1 MALIDWVAWMNLTN
15 READIIFAIMR
26 ELSGEFSHDEVR
38 TRVGKQLLDLLDAD
52 YFASYV
58 WNDAQ
63 GKFVSGVQLNMSD
76 SNLAQYD
83 EYYQFHDPITH
94 KLQRR
99 HKATPVSEI
108 MAHEKLKDTDSPYA
122 LITIEIQDNRKDFF
136 IFLSDYSYTSIL
148 QNETAEDSSPQIAEA
163 EETYSELVI
172 LADEITTVWSMAKS
186 LNYDDL
192 SIYQV
197 MWSIFENNRDAFID
211 DNINLIRNDM
221 DILVPELQS
230 IREIDK
236 SYAKFSI
243 REMIDTNTFETQQML
258 TLVAPEP
265 EAIIQEEIEVI
276 QEEKIGNFDIQ
287 NQERTTLDP
296 QAIIE
301 SQTRIIEIE
310 RNEETEILNEEINSG
325 VNILQLLIVSLVSLA
340 VGFLIAIFLIRR
352 NLVNAKS
359 ESKTD
364 DALSSMP
371 KGLSIKNDPFIQQ
384 FDLAITLYEMK
395 DYEKA
400 KTLLDEIIDKAKNQK
415 LIQQA
420 VDLRSKI

>member
-1 MALIDWVAWMNLTN
+1 MKIKKISFFLFF
-15 READIIFAIMR
+15 IIFSSL
-26 ELSGEFSHDEVR
+26 LS
-38 TRVGKQLLDLLDAD
+38 
-52 YFASYV
+52 
-58 WNDAQ
+58 
-63 GKFVSGVQLNMSD
+63 
-76 SNLAQYD
+76 
-83 EYYQFHDPITH
+83 
-94 KLQRR
+94 
-99 HKATPVSEI
+99 SEI
-108 MAHEKLKDTDSPYA
+108 TYLSSKTFQDENAIQIIISINSTEEIDKSDISIFEYQTSSSIKDSLFNLSLSKENISEYNLSFEKLKDTESPYA
-122 LITIEIQDNRKDFF
+122 LFTIEIKDNRKDFF
-136 IFLSDYSYTSIL
+136 IFLSDDSYTSIL
-148 QNETAEDSSPQIAEA
+148 QNETTEVLSPQINEE

-172 LADEITTVWSMAKS
+172 LADEITTVWSMAES

-197 MWSIFENNRDAFID
+197 MWSIFENNRGAFID

-221 DILVPELQS
+221 DILIPELQS

-265 EAIIQEEIEVI
+265 EAIIEQEIEVT
-276 QEEKIGNFDIQ
+276 QEEKTQNFDIQ
-287 NQERTTLDP
+287 NQEQTTLDP

-340 VGFLIAIFLIRR
+340 VGFLVAIFLIRR

-359 ESKTD
+359 ESQTD

-420 VDLRSKI
+420 IDLRSKI

>member
-1 MALIDWVAWMNLTN
+1 MKIKKISFFLFF
-15 READIIFAIMR
+15 IIFSSL
-26 ELSGEFSHDEVR
+26 LS
-38 TRVGKQLLDLLDAD
+38 
-52 YFASYV
+52 
-58 WNDAQ
+58 
-63 GKFVSGVQLNMSD
+63 
-76 SNLAQYD
+76 
-83 EYYQFHDPITH
+83 
-94 KLQRR
+94 
-99 HKATPVSEI
+99 SEI
-108 MAHEKLKDTDSPYA
+108 TYLSSKTFQDENAIQIIISINSTEEIDKSDISIFEYQTSSSIKDSLFNLSLSRVNISEYNLSFEKLKDTDTPYA
-122 LITIEIQDNRKDFF
+122 LFTIEIKDNRKDFF
-136 IFLSDYSYTSIL
+136 IFLSDDSYTSIL
-148 QNETAEDSSPQIAEA
+148 QNETLEVSSPQII
-163 EETYSELVI
+163 EEEKPSNELVI
-172 LADEITTVWSMAKS
+172 LADEITTVWSMAES
-186 LNYDDL
+186 LNYNDL

-197 MWSIFENNRDAFID
+197 MWSIFENNRGAFID

-221 DILVPELQS
+221 DILIPELQS

-265 EAIIQEEIEVI
+265 EAIIEQEIEVT
-276 QEEKIGNFDIQ
+276 QEEKTQNFDIQ
-287 NQERTTLDP
+287 NQEQTTLDP

-310 RNEETEILNEEINSG
+310 RNEEIEISNEEINSG

-340 VGFLIAIFLIRR
+340 VGFLIAIFLIKR
-352 NLVNAKS
+352 NLVTAKN
-359 ESKTD
+359 ESKPD

-400 KTLLDEIIDKAKNQK
+400 KILLDEIIDKAKNQK

>member
-1 MALIDWVAWMNLTN
+1 MKVKKISFFLFF
-15 READIIFAIMR
+15 IIFSSL
-26 ELSGEFSHDEVR
+26 LS
-38 TRVGKQLLDLLDAD
+38 
-52 YFASYV
+52 
-58 WNDAQ
+58 
-63 GKFVSGVQLNMSD
+63 
-76 SNLAQYD
+76 
-83 EYYQFHDPITH
+83 
-94 KLQRR
+94 
-99 HKATPVSEI
+99 SEI
-108 MAHEKLKDTDSPYA
+108 TYLSSKTFQDENAIQIIISINSTEEIDKSDISIFEYQTSSSIKDSLFNLSLSRVNISEYNLSFEKLKDTDTPYA
-122 LITIEIQDNRKDFF
+122 LFTIEIKDNRKDFF
-136 IFLSDYSYTSIL
+136 IFLSDDSYTSIL
-148 QNETAEDSSPQIAEA
+148 QNETVEVSSPQII
-163 EETYSELVI
+163 EEEKPSNEIVI
-172 LADEITTVWSMAKS
+172 LADEITTVWSMAES

-197 MWSIFENNRDAFID
+197 MWSIFENNRGAFID

-221 DILVPELQS
+221 DILIPELQS
-230 IREIDK
+230 IKEIDK

-265 EAIIQEEIEVI
+265 EAIIEQEIEVT
-276 QEEKIGNFDIQ
+276 QEEKTQNFDIQ
-287 NQERTTLDP
+287 NQEQTTLDP

-310 RNEETEILNEEINSG
+310 RNEEIEISNEEINSG
-325 VNILQLLIVSLVSLA
+325 VNILQLFIVSLVSLA
-340 VGFLIAIFLIRR
+340 VGFLIAIFLIKR
-352 NLVNAKS
+352 NLVTAKNK
-359 ESKTD
+359 SKPD

-400 KTLLDEIIDKAKNQK
+400 KILLDEIIDKAKNQK

>member
-1 MALIDWVAWMNLTN
+1 MKIKKISFFLFF
-15 READIIFAIMR
+15 IIFSSL
-26 ELSGEFSHDEVR
+26 LS
-38 TRVGKQLLDLLDAD
+38 
-52 YFASYV
+52 
-58 WNDAQ
+58 
-63 GKFVSGVQLNMSD
+63 
-76 SNLAQYD
+76 
-83 EYYQFHDPITH
+83 
-94 KLQRR
+94 
-99 HKATPVSEI
+99 SEI
-108 MAHEKLKDTDSPYA
+108 TYLSSKTFKDENAIQIIISINSTEEIDKSDISIFEYQTSSSIKDSLFNLSLSRVNISEYNLSFEKLKDTDTPYA
-122 LITIEIQDNRKDFF
+122 LFTIEIKGNRKDFF
-136 IFLSDYSYTSIL
+136 IFLSDDSYTSIL
-148 QNETAEDSSPQIAEA
+148 QNETVEVSSPQII
-163 EETYSELVI
+163 EEEKPSNEIVI
-172 LADEITTVWSMAKS
+172 LADEITTVWSMAES

-197 MWSIFENNRDAFID
+197 MWSIFENNRGAFID

-221 DILVPELQS
+221 DILIPELQS

-265 EAIIQEEIEVI
+265 EAIIEQEIEVT
-276 QEEKIGNFDIQ
+276 QEEKTQNFDIQ
-287 NQERTTLDP
+287 NQEQTTLDP

-310 RNEETEILNEEINSG
+310 RNEEIEISNGEINSG

-340 VGFLIAIFLIRR
+340 VGFLIAIFLIKR
-352 NLVNAKS
+352 NLVTAKN
-359 ESKTD
+359 ESKPD

-400 KTLLDEIIDKAKNQK
+400 KILLDEIIDKAKNQK

>member
-1 MALIDWVAWMNLTN
+1 MKIKKISFFLFFITFSS
-15 READIIFAIMR
+15 I
-26 ELSGEFSHDEVR
+26 LS
-38 TRVGKQLLDLLDAD
+38 
-52 YFASYV
+52 
-58 WNDAQ
+58 
-63 GKFVSGVQLNMSD
+63 
-76 SNLAQYD
+76 
-83 EYYQFHDPITH
+83 
-94 KLQRR
+94 
-99 HKATPVSEI
+99 SEI
-108 MAHEKLKDTDSPYA
+108 TYISSKTFQDENAVKIVISINSSEEIDKSDISIFEYQTSSSIKDSLFNLSLSKENSSEYNLSFEKLKDTDSPYA
-122 LITIEIQDNRKDFF
+122 LFTIEIQDNRKDFF
-136 IFLSDYSYTSIL
+136 IFLSDDSYTSIL
-148 QNETAEDSSPQIAEA
+148 QNETAEDSSPQINEA

-276 QEEKIGNFDIQ
+276 EEEKIENFDIQ
-287 NQERTTLDP
+287 NQERTTPDP

>member
-1 MALIDWVAWMNLTN
+1 MKIKKISFFLFF
-15 READIIFAIMR
+15 IIFSSL
-26 ELSGEFSHDEVR
+26 LS
-38 TRVGKQLLDLLDAD
+38 
-52 YFASYV
+52 
-58 WNDAQ
+58 
-63 GKFVSGVQLNMSD
+63 
-76 SNLAQYD
+76 
-83 EYYQFHDPITH
+83 
-94 KLQRR
+94 
-99 HKATPVSEI
+99 SEI
-108 MAHEKLKDTDSPYA
+108 TYLSSKTFQDENAIQIIISINSTEEIDKSDISIFEYQTSSSIKDSLFNLSLSRVNISEYNLSFEKLKDTDSPYA
-122 LITIEIQDNRKDFF
+122 LFTIEIKDNRKDFF
-136 IFLSDYSYTSIL
+136 IFLSDDSYTSIL
-148 QNETAEDSSPQIAEA
+148 QNETVEVSSPQII
-163 EETYSELVI
+163 EEEKPSKEIVI
-172 LADEITTVWSMAKS
+172 LADEITTVWSMAES

-197 MWSIFENNRDAFID
+197 MWSIFENNRGAFID

-221 DILVPELQS
+221 DILIPELQS

-265 EAIIQEEIEVI
+265 EAIIEQEIEVT
-276 QEEKIGNFDIQ
+276 QEEKTQNFDIQ
-287 NQERTTLDP
+287 NQEQTTLDP

-310 RNEETEILNEEINSG
+310 RNEEIEISNGEINSG

-340 VGFLIAIFLIRR
+340 VGFLIAIFLIKR
-352 NLVNAKS
+352 NLVTAKN
-359 ESKTD
+359 ESKPD

-400 KTLLDEIIDKAKNQK
+400 KILLDEIIDKAKNQK

>member
-1 MALIDWVAWMNLTN
+1 MKIKKISFFLFFITFSS
-15 READIIFAIMR
+15 I
-26 ELSGEFSHDEVR
+26 LS
-38 TRVGKQLLDLLDAD
+38 
-52 YFASYV
+52 
-58 WNDAQ
+58 
-63 GKFVSGVQLNMSD
+63 
-76 SNLAQYD
+76 
-83 EYYQFHDPITH
+83 
-94 KLQRR
+94 
-99 HKATPVSEI
+99 SEI
-108 MAHEKLKDTDSPYA
+108 TYISSKTFQDENAVQIVISINSSEEIDKSDISIFEYQTSSSIKDSLFNLSLSKENISEYNLSFEKLKDTDSPYA
-122 LITIEIQDNRKDFF
+122 LFTIEIQDNRKDFF
-136 IFLSDYSYTSIL
+136 IFLSDDSYTSIL
-148 QNETAEDSSPQIAEA
+148 QNETAEDSSPQITEA

-265 EAIIQEEIEVI
+265 EAIVEEEIEEI
-276 QEEKIGNFDIQ
+276 QEEKIQNFDIQ
-287 NQERTTLDP
+287 NQEQTSLDP

-310 RNEETEILNEEINSG
+310 RNEEIEISNGEVNSG

-340 VGFLIAIFLIRR
+340 VGFLIAIFLIKR
-352 NLVNAKS
+352 NLVTAKN
-359 ESKTD
+359 ESKPD

-420 VDLRSKI
+420 IDLRSKI

>member
-1 MALIDWVAWMNLTN
+1 MKIKKISFFLFFITFSS
-15 READIIFAIMR
+15 I
-26 ELSGEFSHDEVR
+26 LS
-38 TRVGKQLLDLLDAD
+38 
-52 YFASYV
+52 
-58 WNDAQ
+58 
-63 GKFVSGVQLNMSD
+63 
-76 SNLAQYD
+76 
-83 EYYQFHDPITH
+83 
-94 KLQRR
+94 
-99 HKATPVSEI
+99 SEI
-108 MAHEKLKDTDSPYA
+108 TYISSKTFQDENAVQIVISINSTEEIDKSDISIFEYQTSSSIKDSLFNLSLSRVNISEYNLSFEKLKDTDTPYA
-122 LITIEIQDNRKDFF
+122 LFTIEIKDNRKDFF
-136 IFLSDYSYTSIL
+136 IFLSDDSYTSIL
-148 QNETAEDSSPQIAEA
+148 QNETVEVSSPQIIEEEA
-163 EETYSELVI
+163 TYSELVI
-172 LADEITTVWSMAKS
+172 LADEITTVWSMAES

-221 DILVPELQS
+221 DILVPKLQS

-265 EAIIQEEIEVI
+265 EAIIEQEIEVT
-276 QEEKIGNFDIQ
+276 QEKKTQNFDIQ
-287 NQERTTLDP
+287 NQEQTTLDP

-340 VGFLIAIFLIRR
+340 VGFLIAIFLIKR
-352 NLVNAKS
+352 NLVTAKN
-359 ESKTD
+359 ESKPD

-400 KTLLDEIIDKAKNQK
+400 KILLDEIIDKAKNQK

>member
-1 MALIDWVAWMNLTN
+1 MKIKKISFFLSF
-15 READIIFAIMR
+15 IIFSSL
-26 ELSGEFSHDEVR
+26 LS
-38 TRVGKQLLDLLDAD
+38 
-52 YFASYV
+52 
-58 WNDAQ
+58 
-63 GKFVSGVQLNMSD
+63 
-76 SNLAQYD
+76 
-83 EYYQFHDPITH
+83 
-94 KLQRR
+94 
-99 HKATPVSEI
+99 SEI
-108 MAHEKLKDTDSPYA
+108 TYLSSKTFQDENAIQVIISINSPEEIDKTDISIFDYQTSSSIKDSLFNLSLSRENISEYSLSFEKLKDSDSPYA
-122 LITIEIQDNRKDFF
+122 LFTIEVKDNRKDFF
-136 IFLSDYSYTSIL
+136 IFLSDDSYTSII
-148 QNETAEDSSPQIAEA
+148 QNETADNPSLQIIGEEESSSQQ
-163 EETYSELVI
+163 VI

-192 SIYQV
+192 NIYQV

-265 EAIIQEEIEVI
+265 EIIIEEEIEI
-276 QEEKIGNFDIQ
+276 TQEEKIQNFGIQ
-287 NQERTTLDP
+287 NQEQTTIDP

-310 RNEETEILNEEINSG
+310 RNEEIEISNEEINSG
-325 VNILQLLIVSLVSLA
+325 ANVLQLLIVSLVSLG
-340 VGFLIAIFLIRR
+340 VGFLIAIFLIKR
-352 NLVNAKS
+352 NLVTAKN
-359 ESKTD
+359 ESRSN

-395 DYEKA
+395 DYKKA
-400 KTLLDEIIDKAKNQK
+400 KILLDEIIDKAKNQK

>member
-1 MALIDWVAWMNLTN
+1 MKIKKISFFLFF
-15 READIIFAIMR
+15 IIFSSL
-26 ELSGEFSHDEVR
+26 LS
-38 TRVGKQLLDLLDAD
+38 
-52 YFASYV
+52 
-58 WNDAQ
+58 
-63 GKFVSGVQLNMSD
+63 
-76 SNLAQYD
+76 
-83 EYYQFHDPITH
+83 
-94 KLQRR
+94 
-99 HKATPVSEI
+99 SEI
-108 MAHEKLKDTDSPYA
+108 TYLSSKTFQDENAIQIVISINSTEEIYKSDISIFEYQTSSSIKDSLFNLSLSRVNISEYNLSFEKLKDTDTPYA
-122 LITIEIQDNRKDFF
+122 LFTIEIKDNRKDFF
-136 IFLSDYSYTSIL
+136 IFLSDDSYTSIL
-148 QNETAEDSSPQIAEA
+148 QNETVEVSSPQII
-163 EETYSELVI
+163 EEEKPSNELVI
-172 LADEITTVWSMAKS
+172 LADEITTVWSMAES

-197 MWSIFENNRDAFID
+197 MWSIFENNRGAFID

-221 DILVPELQS
+221 DILIPELQS

-265 EAIIQEEIEVI
+265 EAIIEQEIEVT
-276 QEEKIGNFDIQ
+276 QEEKTQNFDIQ
-287 NQERTTLDP
+287 NQEQTTLDP

-310 RNEETEILNEEINSG
+310 RNEEIEISNGEINSG
-325 VNILQLLIVSLVSLA
+325 VNILQLFIVSLVSLA
-340 VGFLIAIFLIRR
+340 VGFLIAIFLIKR
-352 NLVNAKS
+352 NLVTAKN
-359 ESKTD
+359 ESKPD

-400 KTLLDEIIDKAKNQK
+400 KILLDEIIDKAKNQK

>member
-1 MALIDWVAWMNLTN
+1 MKIKKISFFLFF
-15 READIIFAIMR
+15 IIFSSL
-26 ELSGEFSHDEVR
+26 LS
-38 TRVGKQLLDLLDAD
+38 
-52 YFASYV
+52 
-58 WNDAQ
+58 
-63 GKFVSGVQLNMSD
+63 
-76 SNLAQYD
+76 
-83 EYYQFHDPITH
+83 
-94 KLQRR
+94 
-99 HKATPVSEI
+99 SEI
-108 MAHEKLKDTDSPYA
+108 TYLSSKTFQDENAIQIVISINSTEEIDKSDISIFEYQTSSSIKDSLFNLSLSKENISEYNLSFEKLKDTESPYA
-122 LITIEIQDNRKDFF
+122 LFTIEIKDNRKDFF
-136 IFLSDYSYTSIL
+136 IFLSDDSYTSIL
-148 QNETAEDSSPQIAEA
+148 QNETTEVLSPQIIEE

-172 LADEITTVWSMAKS
+172 LADEITTVWSMAES

-197 MWSIFENNRDAFID
+197 MWGIFENNRDAFID

-221 DILVPELQS
+221 DILVPEFQS
-230 IREIDK
+230 IKEIDK

-265 EAIIQEEIEVI
+265 EAIVEEEIEEI
-276 QEEKIGNFDIQ
+276 QEEKIQNFDIQ
-287 NQERTTLDP
+287 NQEQTSLDP

-340 VGFLIAIFLIRR
+340 AGFLIAIFLIRK
-352 NLVNAKS
+352 NSVTPKS
-359 ESKTD
+359 ESQTE
-364 DALSSMP
+364 DALLSMP

>member
-1 MALIDWVAWMNLTN
+1 MKIKKISFFLFF
-15 READIIFAIMR
+15 IIFSSL
-26 ELSGEFSHDEVR
+26 LS
-38 TRVGKQLLDLLDAD
+38 
-52 YFASYV
+52 
-58 WNDAQ
+58 
-63 GKFVSGVQLNMSD
+63 
-76 SNLAQYD
+76 
-83 EYYQFHDPITH
+83 
-94 KLQRR
+94 
-99 HKATPVSEI
+99 SEI
-108 MAHEKLKDTDSPYA
+108 TYLSSKTFQDENAIQIIISINSTEEIDKSDISIFEYQTSSSIKGSLFNLSLSRVNISEYNLSFEKLKDTDTPYA
-122 LITIEIQDNRKDFF
+122 LFTIEIKDNRKDFF
-136 IFLSDYSYTSIL
+136 IFLSDDSYTSIL
-148 QNETAEDSSPQIAEA
+148 QNETLEVSSPQII
-163 EETYSELVI
+163 EEEKPSNEIVI
-172 LADEITTVWSMAKS
+172 LADEITTVWSMAES

-197 MWSIFENNRDAFID
+197 MWSIFENNRGAFID

-221 DILVPELQS
+221 DILIPELQS
-230 IREIDK
+230 IKEIDK

-265 EAIIQEEIEVI
+265 EAIIEQEIEVT
-276 QEEKIGNFDIQ
+276 QEEKTQNFDIQ
-287 NQERTTLDP
+287 NQEQTTLDP

-310 RNEETEILNEEINSG
+310 RNEEIEISNGEINSG

-340 VGFLIAIFLIRR
+340 VGFLIAIFLIKR
-352 NLVNAKS
+352 NLVTAKN
-359 ESKTD
+359 ESKPD

-400 KTLLDEIIDKAKNQK
+400 KILLDEIIDKAKNQK

>member
-1 MALIDWVAWMNLTN
+1 MKIKKISSFLFF
-15 READIIFAIMR
+15 IIFSSL
-26 ELSGEFSHDEVR
+26 LS
-38 TRVGKQLLDLLDAD
+38 
-52 YFASYV
+52 
-58 WNDAQ
+58 
-63 GKFVSGVQLNMSD
+63 
-76 SNLAQYD
+76 
-83 EYYQFHDPITH
+83 
-94 KLQRR
+94 
-99 HKATPVSEI
+99 SEI
-108 MAHEKLKDTDSPYA
+108 TYISSKTFQDENTVQIVISINSTEEIDKSDISIFEYQTSSSIKDSLFNLSLSRENISEYNLSFEKIKDTDSPYA
-122 LITIEIQDNRKDFF
+122 LFTIEIKDNRKDFF
-136 IFLSDYSYTSIL
+136 IFLSDDSYTSIL
-148 QNETAEDSSPQIAEA
+148 QNETAEDSSPQITEA

>member
-1 MALIDWVAWMNLTN
+1 MKIKKISFFLFF
-15 READIIFAIMR
+15 IIFSSL
-26 ELSGEFSHDEVR
+26 LS
-38 TRVGKQLLDLLDAD
+38 
-52 YFASYV
+52 
-58 WNDAQ
+58 
-63 GKFVSGVQLNMSD
+63 
-76 SNLAQYD
+76 
-83 EYYQFHDPITH
+83 
-94 KLQRR
+94 
-99 HKATPVSEI
+99 SEI
-108 MAHEKLKDTDSPYA
+108 TYLSSKTFQDENAIQIIISINSTEEIDKSDISIFEYQTSSSIKDSLFNLSLSRVNISEYNLSFEKLKDTDTPYA
-122 LITIEIQDNRKDFF
+122 LFTIEIKDNRKDFF
-136 IFLSDYSYTSIL
+136 IFLSDDSYTSIL
-148 QNETAEDSSPQIAEA
+148 QNETVEVSSPQII
-163 EETYSELVI
+163 EEEKPSNEIVI
-172 LADEITTVWSMAKS
+172 LADEITTVWSMAES

-197 MWSIFENNRDAFID
+197 MWSIFENNRGAFID

-221 DILVPELQS
+221 DILIPELQS

-265 EAIIQEEIEVI
+265 EAIIEQEIEVT
-276 QEEKIGNFDIQ
+276 QEEKTQNFDIQ
-287 NQERTTLDP
+287 NQEQTTLDP

-310 RNEETEILNEEINSG
+310 RNEEIEISNGEINSG

-340 VGFLIAIFLIRR
+340 VGFLIAIFLIKR
-352 NLVNAKS
+352 NLVTAKN
-359 ESKTD
+359 ETKPD

-400 KTLLDEIIDKAKNQK
+400 KILLDEIIDKAKNQK

>member
-1 MALIDWVAWMNLTN
+1 MKIKKISSFLFL
-15 READIIFAIMR
+15 IIFSSL
-26 ELSGEFSHDEVR
+26 LS
-38 TRVGKQLLDLLDAD
+38 
-52 YFASYV
+52 
-58 WNDAQ
+58 
-63 GKFVSGVQLNMSD
+63 
-76 SNLAQYD
+76 
-83 EYYQFHDPITH
+83 
-94 KLQRR
+94 
-99 HKATPVSEI
+99 SEI
-108 MAHEKLKDTDSPYA
+108 TYISSKTFQDENTVQIVISINSTEEIDKSDISIFEYQTSSSIKDSLFNLSLSKENISEYNLSFEKLKDTESPYA
-122 LITIEIQDNRKDFF
+122 LFTIEIKDNRKDFF
-136 IFLSDYSYTSIL
+136 IFLSDDSYTSIL
-148 QNETAEDSSPQIAEA
+148 QNETVEVSSPQII
-163 EETYSELVI
+163 EEEKPSNEIVI
-172 LADEITTVWSMAKS
+172 LADEITTVWSMAES

-197 MWSIFENNRDAFID
+197 MWSIFENNRGAFID

-221 DILVPELQS
+221 DILIPELQS

-265 EAIIQEEIEVI
+265 EAIIEQEIEVT
-276 QEEKIGNFDIQ
+276 QEEKTQNFDIQ
-287 NQERTTLDP
+287 NQEQTTLDP

-310 RNEETEILNEEINSG
+310 RNEEIEISNGEINSG

-340 VGFLIAIFLIRR
+340 VGFLIAIFLIKR
-352 NLVNAKS
+352 NLVTAKN
-359 ESKTD
+359 ESKPD

-400 KTLLDEIIDKAKNQK
+400 KILLDEIIDKAKNQK

>member
-1 MALIDWVAWMNLTN
+1 MKIKKISFFLFF
-15 READIIFAIMR
+15 IIFSSL
-26 ELSGEFSHDEVR
+26 LS
-38 TRVGKQLLDLLDAD
+38 
-52 YFASYV
+52 
-58 WNDAQ
+58 
-63 GKFVSGVQLNMSD
+63 
-76 SNLAQYD
+76 
-83 EYYQFHDPITH
+83 
-94 KLQRR
+94 
-99 HKATPVSEI
+99 SEI
-108 MAHEKLKDTDSPYA
+108 TYLSSKTFQDENAIQIIISINSTEEIDKSDISIFEYQTSSSIKDSLFNLSLSRENISEYNLSFEKLKDTDSPYA
-122 LITIEIQDNRKDFF
+122 LFTIEIKDSRKDFF
-136 IFLSDYSYTSIL
+136 IFLSDDSYTSIL
-148 QNETAEDSSPQIAEA
+148 QNETAEVLSPQIIEE

-172 LADEITTVWSMAKS
+172 LADEITTVWSMAES
-186 LNYDDL
+186 LNYNDL

-197 MWSIFENNRDAFID
+197 MWSIFENNRGAFID

-221 DILVPELQS
+221 DILIPEFQS

-265 EAIIQEEIEVI
+265 EAIIEQEIEAI
-276 QEEKIGNFDIQ
+276 QEETIQNFDIQ
-287 NQERTTLDP
+287 NQEQTTSDP
-296 QAIIE
+296 KAIIE

-310 RNEETEILNEEINSG
+310 RNDEIEISNEEINSG
-325 VNILQLLIVSLVSLA
+325 ENILQLLIVSLVSLV
-340 VGFLIAIFLIRR
+340 VGFLIAIFLIKR
-352 NLVNAKS
+352 NSITAKN
-359 ESKTD
+359 ESKSD

-400 KTLLDEIIDKAKNQK
+400 KMLLDEIIDKAKNQK

>member
-1 MALIDWVAWMNLTN
+1 MKIKKISFFLFF
-15 READIIFAIMR
+15 IIFSSL
-26 ELSGEFSHDEVR
+26 LS
-38 TRVGKQLLDLLDAD
+38 
-52 YFASYV
+52 
-58 WNDAQ
+58 
-63 GKFVSGVQLNMSD
+63 
-76 SNLAQYD
+76 
-83 EYYQFHDPITH
+83 
-94 KLQRR
+94 
-99 HKATPVSEI
+99 SEI
-108 MAHEKLKDTDSPYA
+108 TYLSSKTFQDENAIQIIISINSTEEIDKSDISIFEYQTSSSIKDSLFNLSLSRVNISEYNLSFEKLKDTDTPYA
-122 LITIEIQDNRKDFF
+122 LFTIEIKDNRKDFF
-136 IFLSDYSYTSIL
+136 IFLSDDSYTSIL
-148 QNETAEDSSPQIAEA
+148 QNETVEVSSPQII
-163 EETYSELVI
+163 EEEKPSNEIVI
-172 LADEITTVWSMAKS
+172 LADEITTVWSMAES

-197 MWSIFENNRDAFID
+197 MWSIFENNRGAFID

-221 DILVPELQS
+221 DILIPELQS

-265 EAIIQEEIEVI
+265 EAIIEQEIEVT
-276 QEEKIGNFDIQ
+276 QEEKTQNFDIQ
-287 NQERTTLDP
+287 NQEQTTLDP

-310 RNEETEILNEEINSG
+310 RNEEIEISNGEINSG
-325 VNILQLLIVSLVSLA
+325 VNILQLLILSLVSLA
-340 VGFLIAIFLIRR
+340 VGFLIAIFLIKR
-352 NLVNAKS
+352 NSVTAKN
-359 ESKTD
+359 ESKSD
-364 DALSSMP
+364 DALLSMP

-400 KTLLDEIIDKAKNQK
+400 KILLDEIIDKAKNQK

>member
-1 MALIDWVAWMNLTN
+1 MKYKKINFFLFF
-15 READIIFAIMR
+15 IIFSTL
-26 ELSGEFSHDEVR
+26 LS
-38 TRVGKQLLDLLDAD
+38 
-52 YFASYV
+52 
-58 WNDAQ
+58 
-63 GKFVSGVQLNMSD
+63 
-76 SNLAQYD
+76 
-83 EYYQFHDPITH
+83 
-94 KLQRR
+94 
-99 HKATPVSEI
+99 SEI
-108 MAHEKLKDTDSPYA
+108 TYLSSKTFQDEDAVKVVISINSTEEIDKNDISIFEYQTSLSIKDSLFNLSVSRENISEYNLSFEKIKDTDSPYA
-122 LITIEIQDNRKDFF
+122 LFTTEIKDHRKDFF
-136 IFLSDYSYTSIL
+136 IFLSDDSYTSIL
-148 QNETAEDSSPQIAEA
+148 QNETVDSSSPPII
-163 EETYSELVI
+163 EEEEPPSELII
-172 LADEITTVWSMAKS
+172 LADEITTVWSIARS
-186 LNYDDL
+186 LNYEDL

-197 MWSIFENNRDAFID
+197 MWSIFENNKDAFID

-236 SYAKFSI
+236 SYAKFSV

-258 TLVAPEP
+258 TLIAPET
-265 EAIIQEEIEVI
+265 QETIEETAEVI
-276 QEEKIGNFDIQ
+276 QDEKIQNFDIQ
-287 NQERTTLDP
+287 NQEQTTLDP

-310 RNEETEILNEEINSG
+310 RNEEIEISNEEINSG
-325 VNILQLLIVSLVSLA
+325 VNLLQLLIVSLLSLA
-340 VGFLIAIFLIRR
+340 AGFLIAIFLIKR
-352 NLVNAKS
+352 NLVTPKN
-359 ESKTD
+359 ESKKD

>member
-1 MALIDWVAWMNLTN
+1 MKIKKISFFLFF
-15 READIIFAIMR
+15 IIFSSL
-26 ELSGEFSHDEVR
+26 LS
-38 TRVGKQLLDLLDAD
+38 
-52 YFASYV
+52 
-58 WNDAQ
+58 
-63 GKFVSGVQLNMSD
+63 
-76 SNLAQYD
+76 
-83 EYYQFHDPITH
+83 
-94 KLQRR
+94 
-99 HKATPVSEI
+99 SEI
-108 MAHEKLKDTDSPYA
+108 TYLSSKTFQDENAIQIIISINSTEEIDKSDISIFEYQTSSSIKDSLFNLSLSRVNISEYNLSFEKLKDTDTPYA
-122 LITIEIQDNRKDFF
+122 LFTIEIKDNRKDFF
-136 IFLSDYSYTSIL
+136 IFLSDDSYTSIL
-148 QNETAEDSSPQIAEA
+148 QNETVEVSSPQII
-163 EETYSELVI
+163 EEEKPSNEIVI
-172 LADEITTVWSMAKS
+172 LADEITTVWSMAES

-197 MWSIFENNRDAFID
+197 MWSIFENNRCAFID

-221 DILVPELQS
+221 DILIPELQS

-265 EAIIQEEIEVI
+265 EAIIEQEIEVT
-276 QEEKIGNFDIQ
+276 QEEKTQNFDIQ
-287 NQERTTLDP
+287 NQEQTTLDP

-310 RNEETEILNEEINSG
+310 RNEEIEILNEEINSG
-325 VNILQLLIVSLVSLA
+325 LNILQLLIVSLVSLA
-340 VGFLIAIFLIRR
+340 VGFLIAIFLIKR
-352 NLVNAKS
+352 NLVTAKN
-359 ESKTD
+359 ESKPD

-400 KTLLDEIIDKAKNQK
+400 KILLDEIIDKAKNQK

>member
-1 MALIDWVAWMNLTN
+1 MKIKKISFFLFFITFSS
-15 READIIFAIMR
+15 I
-26 ELSGEFSHDEVR
+26 LS
-38 TRVGKQLLDLLDAD
+38 
-52 YFASYV
+52 
-58 WNDAQ
+58 
-63 GKFVSGVQLNMSD
+63 
-76 SNLAQYD
+76 
-83 EYYQFHDPITH
+83 
-94 KLQRR
+94 
-99 HKATPVSEI
+99 SEI
-108 MAHEKLKDTDSPYA
+108 TYISSKTFQDENAVQIVISINSSEEIDKSDISIFEYQTSSSIKDSLFNLSLSKENISEYNLSFEKLKDTDSPYA
-122 LITIEIQDNRKDFF
+122 LFTIEIQDNRKDFF
-136 IFLSDYSYTSIL
+136 IFLSDDSYTSIL
-148 QNETAEDSSPQIAEA
+148 QNETAEDSSPQITEA
-163 EETYSELVI
+163 EETSSELVI

-276 QEEKIGNFDIQ
+276 QEEKIENFDIQ
-287 NQERTTLDP
+287 NQERTTPDP

-420 VDLRSKI
+420 IDLRSKI

>member
-1 MALIDWVAWMNLTN
+1 MKIKKISFFLFFITFSSL
-15 READIIFAIMR
+15 
-26 ELSGEFSHDEVR
+26 LS
-38 TRVGKQLLDLLDAD
+38 
-52 YFASYV
+52 
-58 WNDAQ
+58 
-63 GKFVSGVQLNMSD
+63 
-76 SNLAQYD
+76 
-83 EYYQFHDPITH
+83 
-94 KLQRR
+94 
-99 HKATPVSEI
+99 SEI
-108 MAHEKLKDTDSPYA
+108 TYISSKTFQDENAVKIVISINSSEEIDKSDISIFEYQTSSSIKDSLFNLGLSKENSIEYNLSFEKLKDNDSPYA
-122 LITIEIQDNRKDFF
+122 LFTIEIQDNRKDFF
-136 IFLSDYSYTSIL
+136 IFLSDDSYTSIL
-148 QNETAEDSSPQIAEA
+148 QNETAEDSSPQITEA

-276 QEEKIGNFDIQ
+276 EEEKIENFDIQ
-287 NQERTTLDP
+287 NQERTTPDP

-420 VDLRSKI
+420 IDLRSKI

>member
-1 MALIDWVAWMNLTN
+1 MKIKKISFYIFF
-15 READIIFAIMR
+15 IIFSSL
-26 ELSGEFSHDEVR
+26 LS
-38 TRVGKQLLDLLDAD
+38 
-52 YFASYV
+52 
-58 WNDAQ
+58 
-63 GKFVSGVQLNMSD
+63 
-76 SNLAQYD
+76 
-83 EYYQFHDPITH
+83 
-94 KLQRR
+94 
-99 HKATPVSEI
+99 SEI
-108 MAHEKLKDTDSPYA
+108 SYLSSKTFQDESAIQIVISINSTEEIDKSDISIFEYQTSSSIKDSLFNLSLSRENIREYNLSFEKLKDTDSPYA
-122 LITIEIQDNRKDFF
+122 LFTIEIKDNRKDFF
-136 IFLSDYSYTSIL
+136 IFLSDDSYTSIV
-148 QNETAEDSSPQIAEA
+148 QNETLEAPSPQII
-163 EETYSELVI
+163 EEEEPSSDLVI
-172 LADEITTVWSMAKS
+172 FADEITTVWSMAES

-221 DILVPELQS
+221 NILVPKFES

-265 EAIIQEEIEVI
+265 EAVIDQEIEVI
-276 QEEKIGNFDIQ
+276 QEEKIQNFDIQ
-287 NQERTTLDP
+287 NQEQTALDP

-310 RNEETEILNEEINSG
+310 RNEEIEISNEEINSG
-325 VNILQLLIVSLVSLA
+325 ENILQLLIVSLVSLA
-340 VGFLIAIFLIRR
+340 VGFLIAIFLIKR
-352 NLVNAKS
+352 NSVTAKN
-359 ESKTD
+359 ESKSD
-364 DALSSMP
+364 DALLSMP

-400 KTLLDEIIDKAKNQK
+400 KILLDEIIDKAKNQK

>member
-1 MALIDWVAWMNLTN
+1 MKIKKISFFLFFITFSS
-15 READIIFAIMR
+15 I
-26 ELSGEFSHDEVR
+26 LS
-38 TRVGKQLLDLLDAD
+38 
-52 YFASYV
+52 
-58 WNDAQ
+58 
-63 GKFVSGVQLNMSD
+63 
-76 SNLAQYD
+76 
-83 EYYQFHDPITH
+83 
-94 KLQRR
+94 
-99 HKATPVSEI
+99 SEI
-108 MAHEKLKDTDSPYA
+108 TYISSKTFQDENAVQIVISINSSEEIDKSDISIFEYQTSSSIKDSLFNLSLSKENISEYNLSFEKLKDTDSPYA
-122 LITIEIQDNRKDFF
+122 LFTIEIQDNRKDFF
-136 IFLSDYSYTSIL
+136 IFLSDDSYTSIL
-148 QNETAEDSSPQIAEA
+148 QNETAEDSSPQITEA

-197 MWSIFENNRDAFID
+197 MWSIFENNRNAFID

-276 QEEKIGNFDIQ
+276 QEEKIENFDIQ
-287 NQERTTLDP
+287 NQERTTPDP

>member
-1 MALIDWVAWMNLTN
+1 MKIKKISFFLFF
-15 READIIFAIMR
+15 IIFSSL
-26 ELSGEFSHDEVR
+26 LS
-38 TRVGKQLLDLLDAD
+38 
-52 YFASYV
+52 
-58 WNDAQ
+58 
-63 GKFVSGVQLNMSD
+63 
-76 SNLAQYD
+76 
-83 EYYQFHDPITH
+83 
-94 KLQRR
+94 
-99 HKATPVSEI
+99 SEI
-108 MAHEKLKDTDSPYA
+108 TYLSSKTFQDENAIQIVISINSTEEIYKSDISIFEYQTSSSIKDSLFNLSLSRVNISEYNLSFEKLKDTDSPYA
-122 LITIEIQDNRKDFF
+122 LFTIEIKDNRKDFF
-136 IFLSDYSYTSIL
+136 IFLSDDSYTSIL
-148 QNETAEDSSPQIAEA
+148 QNETLEVSSPQII
-163 EETYSELVI
+163 EEEKPSNELVI
-172 LADEITTVWSMAKS
+172 LADEITTVWSMAES
-186 LNYDDL
+186 LNYNDL

-197 MWSIFENNRDAFID
+197 MWSIFENNRGAFID

-221 DILVPELQS
+221 DILIPELQS

-265 EAIIQEEIEVI
+265 EAIIEQEIEVT
-276 QEEKIGNFDIQ
+276 QEEKTQNFDIQ
-287 NQERTTLDP
+287 NQEQTTLDP

-310 RNEETEILNEEINSG
+310 RNEEIEISNEEINSG

-340 VGFLIAIFLIRR
+340 VGFLIAIFLIKR
-352 NLVNAKS
+352 NLVTAKN
-359 ESKTD
+359 ESKPD

-400 KTLLDEIIDKAKNQK
+400 KILLDEIIDKAKNQK

>member
-1 MALIDWVAWMNLTN
+1 MKIKKISFFLFF
-15 READIIFAIMR
+15 IIFSSL
-26 ELSGEFSHDEVR
+26 LS
-38 TRVGKQLLDLLDAD
+38 
-52 YFASYV
+52 
-58 WNDAQ
+58 
-63 GKFVSGVQLNMSD
+63 
-76 SNLAQYD
+76 
-83 EYYQFHDPITH
+83 
-94 KLQRR
+94 
-99 HKATPVSEI
+99 SEI
-108 MAHEKLKDTDSPYA
+108 SYLSSKTFQDENAIQIVISINSTEEIDKSDISIFEYQTSSSIKDSLFNLSLSRVNISEYNLSFEKLKDTDTPYA
-122 LITIEIQDNRKDFF
+122 LFTIEIKDNRKDFF
-136 IFLSDYSYTSIL
+136 IFLSDDSYTSIL
-148 QNETAEDSSPQIAEA
+148 QNETVEVSSPQII
-163 EETYSELVI
+163 EEEKPSNEIVI
-172 LADEITTVWSMAKS
+172 LADEISTVWSMAES

-197 MWSIFENNRDAFID
+197 MWSIFENNRGAFID

-221 DILVPELQS
+221 DILIPELQS

-265 EAIIQEEIEVI
+265 EAIIEQEIEVT
-276 QEEKIGNFDIQ
+276 QEEKTQNFDIQ
-287 NQERTTLDP
+287 NQEQTTLDP

-310 RNEETEILNEEINSG
+310 RNEEIEISNGEINSG

-340 VGFLIAIFLIRR
+340 VGFLIAIFLIKR
-352 NLVNAKS
+352 NLVTAKN
-359 ESKTD
+359 ETKPD

-400 KTLLDEIIDKAKNQK
+400 KILLDEIIDKAKNQK

>member
-1 MALIDWVAWMNLTN
+1 M
-15 READIIFAIMR
+15 
-26 ELSGEFSHDEVR
+26 
-38 TRVGKQLLDLLDAD
+38 LL
-52 YFASYV
+52 F
-58 WNDAQ
+58 
-63 GKFVSGVQLNMSD
+63 
-76 SNLAQYD
+76 
-83 EYYQFHDPITH
+83 
-94 KLQRR
+94 
-99 HKATPVSEI
+99 
-108 MAHEKLKDTDSPYA
+108 
-122 LITIEIQDNRKDFF
+122 TIEIKDNRKDFF
-136 IFLSDYSYTSIL
+136 IFLSDDSYTSIL
-148 QNETAEDSSPQIAEA
+148 QNETTEILSPQIIEE

-172 LADEITTVWSMAKS
+172 LADEITTVWSMAES

-276 QEEKIGNFDIQ
+276 QEEKIQNFDIQ
-287 NQERTTLDP
+287 NQEQTTLDP

-340 VGFLIAIFLIRR
+340 VGFLIAIFLIRK
-352 NLVNAKS
+352 NSVIAKS
-359 ESKTD
+359 ESKTE
-364 DALSSMP
+364 DALLSMP

>member
-1 MALIDWVAWMNLTN
+1 MKIKKISFFLFF
-15 READIIFAIMR
+15 IIFSSL
-26 ELSGEFSHDEVR
+26 LS
-38 TRVGKQLLDLLDAD
+38 
-52 YFASYV
+52 
-58 WNDAQ
+58 
-63 GKFVSGVQLNMSD
+63 
-76 SNLAQYD
+76 
-83 EYYQFHDPITH
+83 
-94 KLQRR
+94 
-99 HKATPVSEI
+99 SEI
-108 MAHEKLKDTDSPYA
+108 TYLSSKTFQDENAIQIIISINSTEEIDKSDISIFEYQTSSSIKDSLFNLSLSRVNISEYNLSFEKLKDTDTPYA
-122 LITIEIQDNRKDFF
+122 LFTIEIKDNRKDFF
-136 IFLSDYSYTSIL
+136 IFLSDDSYTSIL
-148 QNETAEDSSPQIAEA
+148 QNETVEVSSPQMI
-163 EETYSELVI
+163 EEEKPSNELVI
-172 LADEITTVWSMAKS
+172 LADEITTVWSMAES

-197 MWSIFENNRDAFID
+197 MWSIFENNRGAFID

-221 DILVPELQS
+221 DILIPELQS

-265 EAIIQEEIEVI
+265 EAIIEQEIEVT
-276 QEEKIGNFDIQ
+276 QEEKTQNFDIQ
-287 NQERTTLDP
+287 NQEQTTLDP

-310 RNEETEILNEEINSG
+310 RNEEIEISNGEINSG

-340 VGFLIAIFLIRR
+340 VGFLIAIFLIKR
-352 NLVNAKS
+352 NLVTAKN
-359 ESKTD
+359 ESKPD

-400 KTLLDEIIDKAKNQK
+400 KILLDEIIDKAKNQK

>member
-1 MALIDWVAWMNLTN
+1 MKIKKISSFLFF
-15 READIIFAIMR
+15 IIFSSL
-26 ELSGEFSHDEVR
+26 LS
-38 TRVGKQLLDLLDAD
+38 
-52 YFASYV
+52 
-58 WNDAQ
+58 
-63 GKFVSGVQLNMSD
+63 
-76 SNLAQYD
+76 
-83 EYYQFHDPITH
+83 
-94 KLQRR
+94 
-99 HKATPVSEI
+99 SEI
-108 MAHEKLKDTDSPYA
+108 IYLSSKTFQDENAIQIVISINSSEEIYKSDISIFEYQTSSSIKDSLFNLSLTRENISEYNLSFEKLKDTESPYA
-122 LITIEIQDNRKDFF
+122 LFTIEIKENRKDFF
-136 IFLSDYSYTSIL
+136 IFLSDDSYTSTL
-148 QNETAEDSSPQIAEA
+148 QNESLEVLSPQIIEE

-265 EAIIQEEIEVI
+265 EAIIEQEIEVT
-276 QEEKIGNFDIQ
+276 QEEKTQNFDIQ
-287 NQERTTLDP
+287 NQEQTTLDP

-310 RNEETEILNEEINSG
+310 RNEEIEISNEEINSG
-325 VNILQLLIVSLVSLA
+325 ENILQLLIVSLVSLA
-340 VGFLIAIFLIRR
+340 VGFLIAIFLIKR
-352 NLVNAKS
+352 NSVTAKN
-359 ESKTD
+359 ESKSD
-364 DALSSMP
+364 DALLSMP

-400 KTLLDEIIDKAKNQK
+400 KILLDEIIDKAKNQK

>member
-1 MALIDWVAWMNLTN
+1 MKIKKISFFLFF
-15 READIIFAIMR
+15 IIFSSL
-26 ELSGEFSHDEVR
+26 LS
-38 TRVGKQLLDLLDAD
+38 
-52 YFASYV
+52 
-58 WNDAQ
+58 
-63 GKFVSGVQLNMSD
+63 
-76 SNLAQYD
+76 
-83 EYYQFHDPITH
+83 
-94 KLQRR
+94 
-99 HKATPVSEI
+99 SEI
-108 MAHEKLKDTDSPYA
+108 TYLSSKTFQNENAIQITISINSSEEIDKSDISIFEYQTSSSIKGSLFNLSLSRVNISEYNLSFEKLKDTDTPYA
-122 LITIEIQDNRKDFF
+122 LFTIEIKDNRKDFF
-136 IFLSDYSYTSIL
+136 IFLSDDSYTSIL
-148 QNETAEDSSPQIAEA
+148 QNETVEVSSPQII
-163 EETYSELVI
+163 EEEKPSNEIVI
-172 LADEITTVWSMAKS
+172 LADEITTVWSMAES
-186 LNYDDL
+186 LNYNDL

-197 MWSIFENNRDAFID
+197 MWSIFENNRGAFID

-221 DILVPELQS
+221 DILIPELQS

-265 EAIIQEEIEVI
+265 EAIIEQEIEVT
-276 QEEKIGNFDIQ
+276 QEEKTQNFDIQ
-287 NQERTTLDP
+287 NQEQTTLDP

-310 RNEETEILNEEINSG
+310 RNEEIEISNGEINSG

-340 VGFLIAIFLIRR
+340 VGFLIAIFLIKR
-352 NLVNAKS
+352 NLVTAKN
-359 ESKTD
+359 ESKPD

-400 KTLLDEIIDKAKNQK
+400 KILLDEIIDKAKNQK

>member
-1 MALIDWVAWMNLTN
+1 MKIKKISTFLFF
-15 READIIFAIMR
+15 IIFSSL
-26 ELSGEFSHDEVR
+26 LS
-38 TRVGKQLLDLLDAD
+38 
-52 YFASYV
+52 
-58 WNDAQ
+58 
-63 GKFVSGVQLNMSD
+63 
-76 SNLAQYD
+76 
-83 EYYQFHDPITH
+83 
-94 KLQRR
+94 
-99 HKATPVSEI
+99 SEI
-108 MAHEKLKDTDSPYA
+108 TYLSSKTFQDENAIQIIISINSTEEIDKSDISIFEYQTSSSIKDSLFNLSLSRVNISEYNLSFEKLKDTDTPYA
-122 LITIEIQDNRKDFF
+122 LFTIEIKDNRKDFF
-136 IFLSDYSYTSIL
+136 IFLSDDSYTSIL
-148 QNETAEDSSPQIAEA
+148 QNETVEVSSPQII
-163 EETYSELVI
+163 EEEKPSKEIVI
-172 LADEITTVWSMAKS
+172 LADEITTVWSMAES
-186 LNYDDL
+186 LNYDDI

-197 MWSIFENNRDAFID
+197 MWSIFENNRGAFID

-221 DILVPELQS
+221 DILIPELQS

-265 EAIIQEEIEVI
+265 EAIIEQEIEVT
-276 QEEKIGNFDIQ
+276 QEEKTQNFDIQ
-287 NQERTTLDP
+287 NQEQTTLDP

-310 RNEETEILNEEINSG
+310 RNEEIEISNGEINSG

-340 VGFLIAIFLIRR
+340 VGFLIAIFLIKR
-352 NLVNAKS
+352 NLVTAKN
-359 ESKTD
+359 ESKPD

-400 KTLLDEIIDKAKNQK
+400 KILLDEIIDKAKNQK

>member
-1 MALIDWVAWMNLTN
+1 MKIKKISFFLYF
-15 READIIFAIMR
+15 IIFSSL
-26 ELSGEFSHDEVR
+26 LS
-38 TRVGKQLLDLLDAD
+38 
-52 YFASYV
+52 
-58 WNDAQ
+58 
-63 GKFVSGVQLNMSD
+63 
-76 SNLAQYD
+76 
-83 EYYQFHDPITH
+83 
-94 KLQRR
+94 
-99 HKATPVSEI
+99 SEI
-108 MAHEKLKDTDSPYA
+108 TYLSSKTFQDENAIQIVISINSKEEIDKSDISIFEYQTSSSIKDSLFNLSLSRVNISEYNLSFEKLKDTDTPYA
-122 LITIEIQDNRKDFF
+122 LFTIEIKDNRKDFF
-136 IFLSDYSYTSIL
+136 IFLSDDSYTSIL
-148 QNETAEDSSPQIAEA
+148 QNETVEVSSPQII
-163 EETYSELVI
+163 EEEKPSNEIVI
-172 LADEITTVWSMAKS
+172 LADEITTVWSMAES

-197 MWSIFENNRDAFID
+197 MWSIFENNRGAFID

-221 DILVPELQS
+221 DILIPELQS

-265 EAIIQEEIEVI
+265 EAIIEQEIEVT
-276 QEEKIGNFDIQ
+276 QEEKTQNFDIQ
-287 NQERTTLDP
+287 NQEQTTLDP

-310 RNEETEILNEEINSG
+310 RNEEIEISNGEINSG

-340 VGFLIAIFLIRR
+340 VGFLIAIFLIKK
-352 NLVNAKS
+352 NSVTAKN
-359 ESKTD
+359 ESKSD

-400 KTLLDEIIDKAKNQK
+400 KILLDEIIDKAKNQK

>member
-1 MALIDWVAWMNLTN
+1 MKIKKISFFLFF
-15 READIIFAIMR
+15 IIFSSL
-26 ELSGEFSHDEVR
+26 LS
-38 TRVGKQLLDLLDAD
+38 
-52 YFASYV
+52 
-58 WNDAQ
+58 
-63 GKFVSGVQLNMSD
+63 
-76 SNLAQYD
+76 
-83 EYYQFHDPITH
+83 
-94 KLQRR
+94 
-99 HKATPVSEI
+99 SEI
-108 MAHEKLKDTDSPYA
+108 TYLSSKTFQDENAIQIIISINSTEEIDKSDISIFEYQTSSSIKDSLFNLSLSKENISEYNLSFEKLKDTESPYA
-122 LITIEIQDNRKDFF
+122 LFTIEIKDNRKDFF
-136 IFLSDYSYTSIL
+136 IFLSDDSYTSIL
-148 QNETAEDSSPQIAEA
+148 QNETAEDSSPQITEA

-236 SYAKFSI
+236 SYAKFSV

-258 TLVAPEP
+258 TLIAPET
-265 EAIIQEEIEVI
+265 QETIEETAEVI
-276 QEEKIGNFDIQ
+276 QDEKIQNFDIQ
-287 NQERTTLDP
+287 NQEQTTLDP

-310 RNEETEILNEEINSG
+310 RNEEIEISNGEINSG

-340 VGFLIAIFLIRR
+340 VGFLIAIFLIKR
-352 NLVNAKS
+352 NLVTAKN
-359 ESKTD
+359 ESKPD

-400 KTLLDEIIDKAKNQK
+400 KILLDEIIDKAKNQK

>member
-1 MALIDWVAWMNLTN
+1 MKIKKISFFLFFITFSS
-15 READIIFAIMR
+15 I
-26 ELSGEFSHDEVR
+26 LS
-38 TRVGKQLLDLLDAD
+38 
-52 YFASYV
+52 
-58 WNDAQ
+58 
-63 GKFVSGVQLNMSD
+63 
-76 SNLAQYD
+76 
-83 EYYQFHDPITH
+83 
-94 KLQRR
+94 
-99 HKATPVSEI
+99 SEI
-108 MAHEKLKDTDSPYA
+108 TYISSKTFQDENAVQIVISINSSEEIDKSDISIFEYQTSSSIKDSLFNLSLSKENISEYNLSFEKLKDTDSPYA
-122 LITIEIQDNRKDFF
+122 LFTIEIQDNRKDFF
-136 IFLSDYSYTSIL
+136 IFLSDDSYTSIL
-148 QNETAEDSSPQIAEA
+148 QNETAEDSSPQITEA

-236 SYAKFSI
+236 SFAKFSI

-258 TLVAPEP
+258 TLVAPES
-265 EAIIQEEIEVI
+265 EAIVEEEIEVI
-276 QEEKIGNFDIQ
+276 EEEKIQNFDIQ
-287 NQERTTLDP
+287 NQEQTTLDP

-310 RNEETEILNEEINSG
+310 RNEEIEISNEEINSG

-340 VGFLIAIFLIRR
+340 VGFLIAIFLIRK
-352 NLVNAKS
+352 NSVIAKS
-359 ESKTD
+359 EFQTE
-364 DALSSMP
+364 DALLSMP

>member
-1 MALIDWVAWMNLTN
+1 MKIKKISFFLFF
-15 READIIFAIMR
+15 IIFSSL
-26 ELSGEFSHDEVR
+26 LS
-38 TRVGKQLLDLLDAD
+38 
-52 YFASYV
+52 
-58 WNDAQ
+58 
-63 GKFVSGVQLNMSD
+63 
-76 SNLAQYD
+76 
-83 EYYQFHDPITH
+83 
-94 KLQRR
+94 
-99 HKATPVSEI
+99 SEI
-108 MAHEKLKDTDSPYA
+108 TYLSSKTFQDENAIQIIISINSTEEIDKSDISIFEYQTSSSIKDSLFNLNLRRVNISEYNLSFEKLKDTDTPYA
-122 LITIEIQDNRKDFF
+122 LFTIEIKDNRKDFF
-136 IFLSDYSYTSIL
+136 IFLSDDSYTSIL
-148 QNETAEDSSPQIAEA
+148 QNETVEVSSPQII
-163 EETYSELVI
+163 EEEKPSNEIVI
-172 LADEITTVWSMAKS
+172 LADEITTVWSMAES
-186 LNYDDL
+186 FNYDDL

-197 MWSIFENNRDAFID
+197 MWSIFENNRAAFID

-221 DILVPELQS
+221 DILIPELQS

-265 EAIIQEEIEVI
+265 EAIIEQEIEVT
-276 QEEKIGNFDIQ
+276 QEEKTQNFDIQ
-287 NQERTTLDP
+287 NQEQTTLDP

-310 RNEETEILNEEINSG
+310 RNEEIEISNGEINSG
-325 VNILQLLIVSLVSLA
+325 VNILQLFIVSLVSLA
-340 VGFLIAIFLIRR
+340 VGFLIAIFLIKR
-352 NLVNAKS
+352 NLVTAKN
-359 ESKTD
+359 ESKPD

-400 KTLLDEIIDKAKNQK
+400 KILLDEIIDKAKNQK